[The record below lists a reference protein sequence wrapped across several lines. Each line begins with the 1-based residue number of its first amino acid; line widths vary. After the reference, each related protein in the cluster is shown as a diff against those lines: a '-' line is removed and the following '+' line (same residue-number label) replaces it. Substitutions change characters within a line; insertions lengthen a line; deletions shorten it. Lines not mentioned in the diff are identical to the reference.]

1 MKSFALIGTAG
12 YVAPRHL
19 KAIHDIG
26 ANLVA
31 SFDPHDSVGILDHYF
46 PESLFFT
53 DYSRFERFINSPIDP
68 HLNSSVDSSV
78 APHFNSRSTRIDY
91 VSVCSPNYLHDTHIR
106 LALNAG
112 CDVICEKPLVI
123 NPWNLDALELIQ
135 ERTGKKVFSVMQL
148 RYHPELLSLKNKL
161 SQSGASIIG
170 VGQSP
175 DRILNDP
182 QKSSET
188 ENSPSPAIVKQNN
201 FHTSLKPLHHKVK
214 LTYITKRGNWYHYS
228 WKGNEEKSGG
238 IAVNIGIHLFDL
250 LIWLFGPVK
259 DSKVFIR
266 NSDRMKGE
274 LTFENASVDWYL
286 SIAGND
292 LPSEAIEKGSP
303 TFRSLTIDGQ
313 EINFTDG
320 FTDLHTEVYRR
331 TLAGEGLSISDARP
345 SIELTHSIRTSE
357 LVPKII

>member
-53 DYSRFERFINSPIDP
+53 DYSRFERFINSHI
-68 HLNSSVDSSV
+68 NK
-78 APHFNSRSTRIDY
+78 IDY
-91 VSVCSPNYLHDTHIR
+91 VSICSPNFLHDTHIR

-148 RYHPELLSLKNKL
+148 RYHPELLSLKNRL

-188 ENSPSPAIVKQNN
+188 ENFNIPAIDQQNN
-201 FHTSLKPLHHKVK
+201 FQLSPSKPRLHKVK

-266 NSDRMKGE
+266 NSDKMKGE

-292 LPSEAIEKGSP
+292 LPSEAIEKGSR